1 MDETK
6 MESAVTALADSMTED
21 ADANAPQ
28 ESDVT
33 ADQLMQER
41 APQKEQAQDQ
51 PEKEEGQSPEDA
63 RAAEIRSG
71 MQELFDAGWPL
82 ETLQAFSKDEN
93 VLKAIA
99 GGKSVAQAANAYA
112 VRMMRAEQE
121 EKPHAKTG
129 VPSVRR
135 ASASDA
141 KPVMSIDDMD
151 DKQFEE
157 FSRRARQAAMEGKK
171 VRM

>member
-21 ADANAPQ
+21 TDANAPQ

-33 ADQLMQER
+33 ADQLMQEQ
-41 APQKEQAQDQ
+41 APQEEQTQDQ
-51 PEKEEGQSPEDA
+51 TEKEESQSPEDA

-82 ETLQAFSKDEN
+82 ETLQAFSKDDA

-99 GGKSVAQAANAYA
+99 NGKSVAQAANAYA
-112 VRMMRAEQE
+112 IRLMNAGQE
-121 EKPHAKTG
+121 AKPHAKTG
-129 VPSVRR
+129 VPSVRKA
-135 ASASDA
+135 ASSDV
-141 KPVMSIDDMD
+141 KPTMSIDDMD
-151 DKQFEE
+151 DKQFDA
-157 FSRRARQAAMEGKK
+157 FSRLARQAAMEGKK